1 MKPETVHRLVLPNG
15 LTVLVQQDR
24 TAPVVAIVTWVKAG
38 YFDESD
44 EQNGLAHALE
54 HMFFK
59 GTRARGVGDIAK
71 ETKGLGGY
79 LNAHTI
85 YDNTA
90 YYTVLPS
97 SGFAKGLAIQAD
109 AYANSIIDSEELAK
123 EMEVIIQEAKRKS
136 DNPSAVATET
146 LYELL
151 HDAHRMRRWRI
162 GREPGLRSFT
172 REKMNAFYRNF
183 YRPGNTILTL
193 SGDVDVDEAL
203 ARVTDEYGGLS
214 SGAPARSPGPIEP
227 DRADFRYR
235 ELAGDVGQTQLVMGW
250 RTPGTLDSDTA
261 TLDVAAAL
269 LGTGRA
275 SRLYRAVRERKLAST
290 IGAYDYTPTEL
301 GVFVVHA
308 ETEPE
313 KTVEAARTIWHQMKL
328 LREEPADA
336 HELERVRRIFE
347 ARWVRRLETAEGRAN
362 YLAEW
367 EALGDWRLGDQYFDR
382 FMSADARSVQRA
394 AKAHLAAEKAAVIIY
409 RPESTGEI
417 AGDAPGMR
425 ALLDAG
431 RSERLSTVPVRA
443 SSPTPGTARA
453 SFDRVEA
460 GVSIF
465 RMAAGVPVLVRR
477 KPGAAMAH
485 VALYIAG
492 GSSEEP
498 ANLAGLTLLTART
511 MLKGTTTRTASQI
524 AEDAEMLG
532 ATIFAGASS
541 DSAGWSFSLPTARL
555 AEGLE
560 LLGDVVQRPTVPED
574 ALETERAAALSGV
587 AMVRDDMY
595 RYPMKLASEAALRGH
610 PYGIPT
616 MGTEDSLRAITAEH
630 ARDWHRTRMLRSS
643 AVIGIVADLPPAEVA
658 DMVANQLG
666 ELVARATPT
675 IARPAW
681 PRGVQSVVE
690 TRQKAQTALALAFPA
705 PSRTDDSRFA
715 ASLIATV
722 ASGLGGRFFDELRDR
737 QSLAYTVQVGVSER
751 RAAGMFVSYIA
762 TSPEKEAIARDGL
775 LAEFAK
781 LRNEDVTADE
791 LERAKQYTIGS
802 HAISRESGGAVLG
815 ELLDAWMFGSGL
827 SELEEYDER
836 VRAVT
841 AEDMRELASRYFD
854 PETRVEGIVR
864 GNTTGHGST

>member
-1 MKPETVHRLVLPNG
+1 MKPETVHRVVLPNG

-38 YFDESD
+38 YFDETD
-44 EQNGLAHALE
+44 DQNGLAHALE

-59 GTRARGVGDIAK
+59 GTPTRGVGDIAK
-71 ETKGLGGY
+71 ETKAIGGY

-97 SGFAKGLAIQAD
+97 SGFAKGLEIQAD
-109 AYANSIIDSEELAK
+109 AYANSIIDAQELAK

-151 HDAHRMRRWRI
+151 HDSHRMRRWRI
-162 GREPGLRSFT
+162 GREPGLRAFT
-172 REKMNAFYRNF
+172 REKMSAFYRNF
-183 YRPGNTILTL
+183 YRPGNTILSI
-193 SGDVDVDEAL
+193 SGDVDLDETI
-203 ARVTDEYGGLS
+203 ARVTDVYGGLS
-214 SGAPARSPGPIEP
+214 SGAPARTPGPVEP
-227 DRADFRYR
+227 DRAEFRYR
-235 ELAGDVGQTQLVMGW
+235 ELAGDIGQTQLVLGW
-250 RTPGTLDSDTA
+250 RTPGTLHPDTP

-269 LGTGRA
+269 LATGRA

-301 GVFVVHA
+301 GVFIVHA

-313 KTVEAARTIWHQMKL
+313 KTVEAARTIWDQMKL
-328 LREEPADA
+328 LRDKPADD

-367 EALGDWRLGDQYFDR
+367 EALGDWRLGDKYFER
-382 FMSADARSVQRA
+382 FMSADGASVQRA
-394 AKAHLAAEKAAVIIY
+394 ARAHLAAAKAAAIIY
-409 RPESTGEI
+409 RPASSNAI
-417 AGDAPGMR
+417 AGDAPAMR
-425 ALLDAG
+425 SLLDAG
-431 RSERLSTVPVRA
+431 GSEPLPTIPVRPP
-443 SSPTPGTARA
+443 SRSRSTARA
-453 SFDRVEA
+453 TFEREEA

-465 RMAAGVPVLVRR
+465 RTVSGVPVLVRR
-477 KPGAAMAH
+477 KPGAMAH

-492 GSSEEP
+492 GSAEEP
-498 ANLAGLTLLTART
+498 ADLAGLTLLTTRT
-511 MLKGTTTRTASQI
+511 MLKGTTTRSASQI

-532 ATIFAGASS
+532 ATISAGASS
-541 DSAGWSFSLPTARL
+541 DSAGWSFSLPKSRL

-560 LLGDVVQRPTVPED
+560 LLGDIVQRATIPDD

-595 RYPMKLASEAALRGH
+595 RYPMKLASEAAFRGH
-610 PYGIPT
+610 PYGAPT
-616 MGTEDSLRAITAEH
+616 MGTEESLHAITAAQ
-630 ARDWHRTRMLRSS
+630 ARDWHRTRMLTSS
-643 AVIGIVADLPPAEVA
+643 AVIGIVADLAPAEVA
-658 DMVANQLG
+658 DMVARELG
-666 ELVARATPT
+666 DLIARDTRT
-675 IARPAW
+675 IARPEW
-681 PRGVQSVVE
+681 PQGALVVTE

-705 PSRTDDSRFA
+705 PSRTDDARFA

-737 QSLAYTVQVGVSER
+737 QSLAYTVQAGVSER

-781 LRNEDVTADE
+781 LRNEEVTADE
-791 LERAKQYTIGS
+791 LARAKEYTIGS
-802 HAISRESGGAVLG
+802 HAISQESGGAVLG

-827 SELEEYDER
+827 SELEQYDAR

-841 AEDMRELASRYFD
+841 AESMRELARRYFD
-854 PETRVEGIVR
+854 PERRVEGIVR
-864 GNTTGHGST
+864 GVGKAV

>member
-1 MKPETVHRLVLPNG
+1 MKPETVHRVVLPNG

-24 TAPVVAIVTWVKAG
+24 TAPVVAIVTWVKTG
-38 YFDESD
+38 YFDETD
-44 EQNGLAHALE
+44 DQNGLAHALE

-59 GTRARGVGDIAK
+59 GTPTRGVGDIAK
-71 ETKGLGGY
+71 ETKAIGGY

-97 SGFAKGLAIQAD
+97 SGFAKGLEIQAD
-109 AYANSIIDSEELAK
+109 AYANSIIDAQELAK

-151 HDAHRMRRWRI
+151 HDSHRMRRWRI
-162 GREPGLRSFT
+162 GREPGLRAFT
-172 REKMNAFYRNF
+172 REKMSAFYRNF
-183 YRPGNTILTL
+183 YRPGNTILSI
-193 SGDVDVDEAL
+193 SGDVDLDETI
-203 ARVTDEYGGLS
+203 ARVTDVYGGLS
-214 SGAPARSPGPIEP
+214 SGAPARTPGPVEP
-227 DRADFRYR
+227 DRAEFRYR
-235 ELAGDVGQTQLVMGW
+235 ELAGDIGQTQLVLGW
-250 RTPGTLDSDTA
+250 RTPGTLHPDTP

-269 LGTGRA
+269 LATGRA

-301 GVFVVHA
+301 GVFIVHA

-313 KTVEAARTIWHQMKL
+313 KTVEAARTIWDQVKL
-328 LREEPADA
+328 LRDKPADD

-367 EALGDWRLGDQYFDR
+367 EALGDWRLGDKYFER
-382 FMSADARSVQRA
+382 FMSADGASVQRA
-394 AKAHLAAEKAAVIIY
+394 ARAHLAAAKAAAIIY
-409 RPESTGEI
+409 RPASSNAI
-417 AGDAPGMR
+417 AGDAPAMR
-425 ALLDAG
+425 SLLDAG
-431 RSERLSTVPVRA
+431 GSEPLPTIPVRPP
-443 SSPTPGTARA
+443 SPSRSTARA
-453 SFDRVEA
+453 TFEREEA

-465 RMAAGVPVLVRR
+465 RTVSGVPVLVRR
-477 KPGAAMAH
+477 KPGAMAH

-492 GSSEEP
+492 GSAEEP
-498 ANLAGLTLLTART
+498 ADLAGLTLLTTRT
-511 MLKGTTTRTASQI
+511 MLKGTTTRSASQI

-532 ATIFAGASS
+532 ATISAGASS
-541 DSAGWSFSLPTARL
+541 DSAGWSFSLPKSRL

-560 LLGDVVQRPTVPED
+560 LLGDIVQRATIPDD

-595 RYPMKLASEAALRGH
+595 RYPMKLASEAAFRGH
-610 PYGIPT
+610 PYGAPT
-616 MGTEDSLRAITAEH
+616 MGTEESLHAITAGQ
-630 ARDWHRTRMLRSS
+630 ARDWHRTRMLTSS
-643 AVIGIVADLPPAEVA
+643 AVIGIVADLAPAEVA
-658 DMVANQLG
+658 DMVARELG
-666 ELVARATPT
+666 DLIARDTRT
-675 IARPAW
+675 IARPEW
-681 PRGVQSVVE
+681 PQGALVVTE

-705 PSRTDDSRFA
+705 TSRTDDARFA

-737 QSLAYTVQVGVSER
+737 QSLAYTVQAGVSER

-781 LRNEDVTADE
+781 LRNEEVTADE
-791 LERAKQYTIGS
+791 LARAKEYTIGS
-802 HAISRESGGAVLG
+802 HAISQESGGAVLG

-827 SELEEYDER
+827 SELEQYDAR

-841 AEDMRELASRYFD
+841 AESMRELARRYFD
-854 PETRVEGIVR
+854 PERRVEGIVR
-864 GNTTGHGST
+864 GVGKAV